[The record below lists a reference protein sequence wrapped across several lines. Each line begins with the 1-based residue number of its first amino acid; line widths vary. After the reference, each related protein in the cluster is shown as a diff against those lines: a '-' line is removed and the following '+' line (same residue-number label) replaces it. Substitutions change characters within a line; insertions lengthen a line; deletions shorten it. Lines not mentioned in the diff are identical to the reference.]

1 MHLLLVEDDNFLG
14 QGIEITLRN
23 EGYQVDWVKDGQI
36 ALDTLLG
43 SADDYDALVLDLG
56 LPSIDGIE
64 ILTRIR
70 RNNISIPTLVL
81 TARDNIEHKVRGLD
95 SGADDYLV
103 KPFEIEEL
111 YARLRAI
118 TRRQQGRSQ
127 NLLQHGSLSLN
138 PTSMQVWKD
147 QTEITLT
154 RKEYLLLLEL
164 LSNIGR
170 IQTRDHLESTLYG
183 IDEDIESNALEVHVH
198 HLRKKITNDIIKTKR
213 GVGYLIEKR
222 APV

>member
-1 MHLLLVEDDNFLG
+1 MHLLLVEDDHLLG

-23 EGYQVDWVKDGQI
+23 EGYQVDWLKDGQI
-36 ALDTLLG
+36 ALNTLLR
-43 SADDYDALVLDLG
+43 SAHNYDALVLDLG

-64 ILTRIR
+64 ILKQIR

-81 TARDNIEHKVRGLD
+81 TARDTIEHKVKGLD
-95 SGADDYLV
+95 SGADDYLI

-111 YARLRAI
+111 YARLRVI
-118 TRRQQGRSQ
+118 IRRQQGRSQ

-138 PTSMQVWKD
+138 PTSMQVWQDK
-147 QTEITLT
+147 TEVTLT

-183 IDEDIESNALEVHVH
+183 IDENVESNALEVHVH
-198 HLRKKITNDIIKTKR
+198 HLRKKITTNLIKTKR
-213 GVGYLIEKR
+213 GIGYLIEKSTFT
-222 APV
+222 